1 MFRSPQRFY
10 SPETP
15 PTRTRSDS
23 PPVLNVDVREIINA
37 YDRKIVRAYCWGRFK
52 ILRQRFLD
60 EIGQYLPESGRVL
73 DIGCGFGLFSLYYA
87 KRFPNLEI
95 FGVDKNPVRIKLA
108 QQTAEKLSLQNVH
121 YEVADATSLRVGMN
135 FDGVYMLD
143 LIHHI
148 SRESVLPLLTH
159 ISARLNPDSRLIV
172 KDVNTRPAY
181 KRWFTYAL
189 DKLMDRRA
197 EVNYWERP
205 ALHVLLQDL
214 GLEVFY
220 HSMPDILPYPHM
232 LYICRKL

>member
-1 MFRSPQRFY
+1 MVRSPQKLY

-15 PTRTRSDS
+15 PTRTKADL
-23 PPVLNVDVREIINA
+23 PPALNVDVREIIKA
-37 YDRKIVRAYCWGRFK
+37 YDSKIVRAYCWGLFK
-52 ILRQRFLD
+52 ILHQHFLD
-60 EIGQYLPESGRVL
+60 EIGHYLPESGCAL

-87 KRFPNLEI
+87 KWFPNLEI
-95 FGVDKNPVRIKLA
+95 FGIDKNPVWIKLA

-143 LIHHI
+143 LVHHI
-148 SRESVLPLLTH
+148 SREAVLPLLSH
-159 ISARLNPDSRLIV
+159 IATRLNPDSRLIV

-205 ALHVLLQDL
+205 VLHALLQGL

-220 HSMPDILPYPHM
+220 HSMPDILPYRHM
-232 LYICRKL
+232 LYICKKL

>member
-1 MFRSPQRFY
+1 MRLVSTFP
-10 SPETP
+10 
-15 PTRTRSDS
+15 
-23 PPVLNVDVREIINA
+23 
-37 YDRKIVRAYCWGRFK
+37 K
-52 ILRQRFLD
+52 
-60 EIGQYLPESGRVL
+60 SGCTL

-95 FGVDKNPVRIKLA
+95 FGIDKNPVRIKLA

-121 YEVADATSLRVGMN
+121 YEVTDATSLRVGTN

-143 LIHHI
+143 LVHHI
-148 SRESVLPLLTH
+148 SRESVLPLLSH
-159 ISARLNPDSRLIV
+159 ITTRLNPDSRLIV

-189 DKLMDRRA
+189 DKLMDRKA

-205 ALHVLLQDL
+205 ALHALLQSL

-232 LYICRKL
+232 LYICKKP